1 MSPHVAKFIRTYPT
15 FRPSVIQNLFIVL
28 GAIIQAKTVNLYE
41 LRDEVGKLL
50 EKCKTKSDSHYR
62 RLTRFFTLNSDSLLW
77 ACILEYALSLVGRTT
92 NQCYLDATEWSIG
105 KFKLHCLVLAVDYQ
119 GVAIPIYFKLYQHKG
134 VLSQQER
141 IAFMESANLFC
152 QLTDSVIIADREFI
166 GDDWFVH
173 FYTASLDFIVRLR
186 KGQYKHQLVGN
197 RHYETLEK
205 RARKKGKASALIVID
220 GFRFRLWIVKN
231 ANRTDKESLIY
242 ILTTILGKRD
252 TPDLYRLRWKIETLF
267 KHLKTN
273 GYNRAGGPFV

>member
-1 MSPHVAKFIRTYPT
+1 M
-15 FRPSVIQNLFIVL
+15 
-28 GAIIQAKTVNLYE
+28 
-41 LRDEVGKLL
+41 
-50 EKCKTKSDSHYR
+50 
-62 RLTRFFTLNSDSLLW
+62 
-77 ACILEYALSLVGRTT
+77 
-92 NQCYLDATEWSIG
+92 DATEWSIG

-119 GVAIPIYFKLYQHKG
+119 CVAIPVYFKLYQHKG

-141 IAFMESANLFC
+141 IAFMESANRFC

-231 ANRTDKESLIY
+231 ANRTDKEPLIY

-273 GYNRAGGPFV
+273 GYNLEDLRLTELSKIRLLVSLVVLAYIIAILMALDARKTRPVSKNYYKDGTSFDRISMFKEGQSLLKQSFITVWQLLEIIQYINIKASVPIPNWRLNVQ